1 MDDKKSVR
9 NVLQRIGQRV
19 LDWAEEGQPQED
31 DYSDVF
37 GRPKAPEGSREA
49 PFDIL
54 KFDDITN
61 FYYNIT
67 EQYKDKGIKKSVLE
81 LEGPETVG
89 GRPIYLVRQTFTD
102 AQGNTIKKGSQFVGR
117 IFYARSLD
125 KRLENSFE
133 RANPFEL

>member
-1 MDDKKSVR
+1 MGNVIKS
-9 NVLQRIGQRV
+9 LGQFARDIR
-19 LDWAEEGQPQED
+19 DWAEEDQPQED

-37 GRPKAPEGSREA
+37 GRPKASEGSREA

-67 EQYKDKGIKKSVLE
+67 EQYKDKDIKKSVLA
-81 LEGPETVG
+81 LKGHETVG
-89 GRPIYLVRQTFTD
+89 GRPIYCVWQTFMD
-102 AQGNTIKKGSQFVGR
+102 AQGNTIKKGSQFIGR

-125 KRLENSFE
+125 KRLENYFE